1 MEVITGKTEQV
12 HPSRKKI
19 AGKEEGILYDLLLE
33 AQNKLIR
40 GERGLDKPMSCSASL
55 LIKVAKRKPD
65 NMEKIS
71 QILGE
76 RKADRFGFCF
86 SRYYS

>member
-1 MEVITGKTEQV
+1 M

-55 LIKVAKRKPD
+55 LAKVAKRKPD

-76 RKADRFGFCF
+76 RKANRFGSAFLDVLIEAG
-86 SRYYS
+86 